1 MVRELTTNE
10 TDALIARHI
19 EPHPDPVKEGH
30 AWYRLKE
37 RGVPVYA
44 IIGSMLPTFDNADD
58 VADAFAVSREAVDAA
73 IAYYRQHKATI
84 DSRLATARSPIP
96 VGRRG

>member
-1 MVRELTTNE
+1 MVRELTKSE
-10 TDALIARHI
+10 TDRLIERHI
-19 EPHPDPVKEGH
+19 EPHSDPVKEGE

-44 IIGSMLPTFDNADD
+44 IIGGMTPTFDNADD

-73 IAYYRQHKATI
+73 VAYYWQHKEAI
-84 DSRLATARSPIP
+84 DSRLAANRAA
-96 VGRRG
+96 